1 MLSGLVF
8 WIASSVRNT
17 HLEKIRTFGT
27 ESKALDMEMCAG
39 LTGALVVLFF
49 VAFLKKRRGT
59 PQQIRYIG
67 LKRDK

>member
-8 WIASSVRNT
+8 WTVSSGKNT

-27 ESKALDMEMCAG
+27 ESKALNVKMCTGFA
-39 LTGALVVLFF
+39 GALVVFFF

-67 LKRDK
+67 P